1 MNIYNELKERLKNIV
16 LENNLFEDQVFI
28 TTKSLNPKEAIGET
42 KRKDFPI
49 LNGKENMIEAKFK
62 GSTGQAFTSSPSI
75 FQGSLSEVLTLD
87 LNNDYNKAI
96 FIATSNAILKYLG
109 LIESTVHCKN
119 EEPELCGEKHL
130 NYLKEFYSDSKIALV
145 GFQPSILEHIKDNF
159 HVRVLDLNAD
169 NIGKIKY
176 GTLIED
182 GKKDYQSVIDWADIV
197 LCTGSTICN
206 GSIVN
211 FLNLNKKVIFYGTT
225 IASAAYI
232 LGLKRVCFYGK

>member
-1 MNIYNELKERLKNIV
+1 MKNKTISNVFDINDGIKNKGKEFFMNIYNELKERLKNIV

-87 LNNDYNKAI
+87 LNDDYNKAI

-169 NIGKIKY
+169 NIGK
-176 GTLIED
+176 
-182 GKKDYQSVIDWADIV
+182 
-197 LCTGSTICN
+197 
-206 GSIVN
+206 
-211 FLNLNKKVIFYGTT
+211 
-225 IASAAYI
+225 
-232 LGLKRVCFYGK
+232 